1 MKYYQ
6 NFEDGYTYYFA
17 IDEDKKIFSVH
28 SEKGKRFKK
37 VYISVDASGYIS
49 AMSPLF
55 ADTLVYKIVPWE
67 DIKQGRKDD
76 VEELI

>member
-6 NFEDGYTYYFA
+6 TFEDGATYYFA

-28 SEKGKRFKK
+28 AEKGKRFNKA
-37 VYISVDASGYIS
+37 YISVDASGYRA

-55 ADTLVYKIVPWE
+55 VDSLVYKIVPWE
-67 DIKQGRKDD
+67 DVRIED
-76 VEELI
+76 